1 MDDLRTYRPG
11 TVRTSSGLYIDPWSP
26 DLDVLRIKDIAHALA
41 QQARFNGHA
50 SRFYSVAEHSVL
62 VSKLVEPQFAMWGL
76 MHDAPEYIL
85 GDVVTPLKAKLPDFQ
100 KLENEWMREIALR
113 YIPDDRSWGHVPDEV
128 RAADK
133 LALEVELA
141 LFLAHGDVPGTFDR
155 KLLPKGYDW
164 IDAERNFLE
173 RFMDLI

>member
-1 MDDLRTYRPG
+1 MVDLRTYRPG
-11 TVRTSSGLYIDPWSP
+11 TVRTSTGLYLDPWDP
-26 DLDVLRIKDIAHALA
+26 DIEVLRIKDIAHALA

-62 VSKLVEPQFAMWGL
+62 VSKLVSDEFAMWGL

-100 KLENEWMREIALR
+100 KLENEWMHEIALR

-128 RAADK
+128 RAMDK
-133 LALEVELA
+133 VALEYELA
-141 LFLAHGDVPGTFDR
+141 LFLDHGVLPNGVDR
-155 KLLPKGYDW
+155 KLLPIGLDW
-164 IDAERNFLE
+164 MDAERHFLN